1 MRYIDEPMEKWSIKD
16 IYFDPLFT
24 AKESEMNDKPFL
36 MNLTREVV
44 IDYWK
49 NITGREKESFS
60 LMFRAAGMPLNF

>member
-1 MRYIDEPMEKWSIKD
+1 
-16 IYFDPLFT
+16 
-24 AKESEMNDKPFL
+24 MNDKPFL

-60 LMFRAAGMPLNF
+60 LMFRAADVKRVGVLFAPSMSRETGIQKN